1 MEISTDTIEGAFH
14 RVTHLILREGDEIE
28 IPDYGLTLEYPEPIV
43 LRVHHPNYRNH
54 VSDAYPHSKDYLDA
68 YAHQLTH
75 LSPDSGFAY
84 TYGNRLRDYPI
95 IPCNVEGDLDRCKE
109 VFKEDFCGFCGNG
122 NGCGVNQIDFIANTL
137 SEDLTSRRAIAITRF
152 PEIDCYS
159 KNPPCLTMVQCKIR
173 DNKLHMTCY
182 FRSNDMFA
190 AWYANA
196 WGLTTLMETIITEI
210 ELCNPE
216 LEGKIKMGT
225 LTTISE
231 CPHIYI
237 ERDKS
242 DIDRF
247 RSVVY
252 YAV

>member
-14 RVTHLILREGDEIE
+14 RVTHLILREGEEID

-84 TYGNRLRDYPI
+84 TYGNRLGDYP
-95 IPCNVEGDLDRCKE
+95 E
-109 VFKEDFCGFCGNG
+109 VVYNEDKIGNTEYCGNG
-122 NGCGVNQIDFIANTL
+122 DGTGINQIDFIANTL

-216 LEGKIKMGT
+216 LGGKIKMGT